1 MLNETLEENI
11 RLTKKEIEKADIMI
25 GFFRWMAEREEKDKE
40 KSATYKVKA
49 DQLEASKKVNE
60 LFLEYAKE
68 HAEE

>member
-1 MLNETLEENI
+1 
-11 RLTKKEIEKADIMI
+11 MI